1 MRWANFF
8 HIYQPPRWP
17 TKVIRRVSR
26 EAYRPLVRFLKKN
39 RDVKITLNISGSLTT
54 QLSRLADQRDI
65 LTGLRTL
72 MSRGQVE
79 PVDSAMYHAILPLI
93 PAAEVVRQIRMNH
106 AANRRVFGS
115 AYRPSG
121 FFPPEMAYSPAVG
134 RILKTLGYR
143 WVILDGIHHPGLV
156 DYTVQSRIAGNDLVG
171 VFRNRF
177 MSDYLAFEAHRRDR
191 PKFFSTAE
199 RWSGQSSVLITAM
212 DGENL
217 GHHRHEAR
225 PLWQSLVR
233 IPRITTLTIS
243 ELIAFQAPVATVRA
257 RTGSWSTSQ
266 ADLKRRTPLALWHN
280 PRNQLHRLQWRLF
293 SVLLRHIERRERR
306 RPLSPAIRRQ
316 LDEAMASDWYWWASC
331 EPYWDFDII
340 ANAANRLQVLAHEIE
355 LDRKTSD
362 TVQGLVRDIIS
373 TAHQWQASGTAQ
385 RHAAGFLAGS
395 QTPRYLG
402 GNRIHYPQPRK
413 R

>member
-17 TKVIRRVSR
+17 TKIIRRVSR
-26 EAYRPLVRFLKKN
+26 EAYRPLVRFLLSN
-39 RDVKITLNISGSLTT
+39 RSIKITLNISGSLTE
-54 QLSRLADQRDI
+54 QLSKLSDQRDI
-65 LTGLRTL
+65 LAGLRVL
-72 MSRGQVE
+72 MARRQVE

-93 PAAEVVRQIRMNH
+93 PPAETVRQIRLNH
-106 AANRRVFGS
+106 QVNRRAFGP
-115 AYRPSG
+115 AYRPTG
-121 FFPPEMAYSPAVG
+121 FFPPEMAFSPAIG
-134 RILKTLGYR
+134 KILTTLGYR
-143 WVILDGIHHPGLV
+143 WILLDGIHHPGLV
-156 DYTVQSRIAGNDLVG
+156 DYTVQARLAGTGLTG
-171 VFRNRF
+171 MFRNRF
-177 MSDYLAFEAHRRDR
+177 MSDYLAFEAHRSDR
-191 PKFFSTAE
+191 SKFFSTAE

-233 IPRITTLTIS
+233 LPKITTVTLS
-243 ELIAFQAPVATVRA
+243 ELIAFQAPTTTVRA

-266 ADLKRRTPLALWHN
+266 ADLKRHTPLALWHN
-280 PRNQLHRLQWRLF
+280 PRNELHRLQWRLF
-293 SVLLRHIERRERR
+293 SILLRQVERRERQ

-355 LDRKTSD
+355 LDRQTGD

-373 TAHQWQASGTAQ
+373 TAHRWQASGAAQ
-385 RHAAGFLAGS
+385 RHAARFLAGAR
-395 QTPRYLG
+395 TPRYLG
-402 GNRIHYPQPRK
+402 GNRIHYSQPRK
-413 R
+413 H